1 MVPLVREA
9 LVMITNGQQHR
20 PDTLYPSEQNPGLLR
35 ELRGGDVAGTLCL
48 GALKSRGMVP
58 LDCALL

>member
-1 MVPLVREA
+1 
-9 LVMITNGQQHR
+9 MITNGQQHR